1 MTGRADAAGSMGK
14 VSRLRLLDLERRR
27 VQGQLLRRFWLRWH
41 MMLILATTLSA
52 GVVANRLLLLLPV
65 HGMALRWLIVLVLS
79 YAAFFACVRIWLA
92 YVGARPIFDSGDW
105 SGVLDANPGSG
116 SSAGSWHG
124 GGGTFGGGGAT
135 GDFGSAD
142 SPSVEVPLVGR
153 SDGGSGGGGS
163 WMPDV
168 DLGDGWEIVVLGILV
183 VALIA
188 TIAGSAVYLI
198 LIAPGMLADTAFG
211 AMLAGGL
218 VHKVRRMDEFDW
230 EGSVLKFTWKPFAA
244 VAVFALVAGLF
255 AQHLAP
261 GARTLSEILML
272 YR

>member
-1 MTGRADAAGSMGK
+1 MMGRDGAAEAHGP
-14 VSRLRLLDLERRR
+14 VSRFRLLDLERRR
-27 VQGQLLRRFWLRWH
+27 VRGQIIRRFWLRWH
-41 MMLILATTLSA
+41 MTLILATTISA

-65 HGMALRWLIVLVLS
+65 HGMAERWLIVVLVS
-79 YAAFFACVRIWLA
+79 YAAFFACVRVWLA
-92 YVGARPIFDSGDW
+92 YVGARPIF
-105 SGVLDANPGSG
+105 GSG
-116 SSAGSWHG
+116 HWSDALNIDPGDAPAIGSWRG
-124 GGGTFGGGGAT
+124 GGGGFGGGGAS

-142 SPSVEVPLVGR
+142 AASLDVPLVGR
-153 SDGGSGGGGS
+153 SDGGSGSGA

-168 DLGDGWEIVVLGILV
+168 DLGDGWAIAVLGILV

-198 LIAPGMLADTAFG
+198 MIAPGMLADAAFS

-218 VHKVRRMDEFDW
+218 IHKVRRMDEFDW
-230 EGSVLKFTWKPFAA
+230 EGSVLKSTWKTFAA
-244 VAVFALVAGLF
+244 VAVFALAAGLF
-255 AQHLAP
+255 AQHIAP